1 MSTRDRLRDAYG
13 SVSEATP
20 NVVTS
25 RQLVLGSI
33 ILVVFVLTVVPLVF
47 LLWTSVWSSFP
58 GDVQASLTLENFRV
72 VYLEGFFDVE
82 ELFFNSL
89 TIAIGMTI
97 TGIVFGLT
105 FAWLFVRTN
114 IPMKGSM
121 ELVLLSGQAIPGYI
135 IGIMYIT
142 AYRPDSGL
150 VPVALKETLGFG
162 FVPFDIFS
170 PWGIAFVAGVNVV
183 STAYLL
189 TVPAL
194 QDMDSALEEVS
205 RIHGASIPQTVR
217 SITFPMITPAI
228 LSAVIT
234 TFLYGMG
241 EFAIVS
247 VLGSRQ
253 GFDVYSTVISSAIK
267 NRFPAAYGEAA
278 ALSCS
283 LLLVTAVMVWYYRR
297 VTSRKADYMTLTG
310 KRTRNQTWDL
320 GKWRWPITTV
330 LWVALLV
337 VWVIPIAAMVL
348 TSLTT
353 TWTGTIALE
362 NVTLTHYASAIA
374 DQQLR
379 DAFVNSVIVSVGAAT
394 LGTILVIGLAYYTE
408 RTRSRFRGFVDM
420 LSLTPLAVPGIII
433 GAGLIFA
440 SLWASNVPMVDP
452 YGTLLFIL
460 RTGQLR
466 IVVGQINIYGTL
478 AIIVIGSVIVFLP
491 VSSRIAVGNIVQ
503 IHSELEEA
511 ARVAGASWFQ
521 QIRQIF
527 LPLFRN
533 TTIVIW
539 FFLLVHVFQLL
550 SIAWMTYTTD
560 TVVIPVK
567 LFQLYMYEPALS
579 LVSAISTI
587 FVALTV
593 LLVLGMRLA
602 GITFYEL
609 GQR

>member
-1 MSTRDRLRDAYG
+1 MSTRDRLRAAYSG
-13 SVSEATP
+13 TLERAP
-20 NVVTS
+20 AAVTGQ
-25 RQLVLGSI
+25 RLVLGTV
-33 ILVVFVLTVVPLVF
+33 ILAVAVLTVVPLVF

-58 GDVQASLTLENFRV
+58 GDLQASLTLENFEV

-82 ELFFNSL
+82 ELFLNSL

-97 TGIVFGLT
+97 TGVVFGLT

-114 IPMKGSM
+114 VPMKGSM

-142 AYRPDSGL
+142 AYSPRNGF
-150 VPVALKETLGFG
+150 VPEAFG
-162 FVPFDIFS
+162 FSLLPFDIFS

-205 RIHGASIPQTVR
+205 RIHGANIFQTVR
-217 SITFPMITPAI
+217 SITFPLITPAI

-234 TFLYGMG
+234 SFLYGMG

-253 GFDVYSTVISSAIK
+253 GFDVYSTAISEAIK
-267 NRFPAAYGEAA
+267 TRFPAAYGEAA

-310 KRTRNQTWDL
+310 RRTQNQQWDL
-320 GKWRWPITTV
+320 GTWRWPITTV

-337 VWVIPIAAMVL
+337 VWVVPLGAMVI
-348 TSLTT
+348 TSLHS
-353 TWTGTIALE
+353 TWTGTILLE
-362 NVTLTHYASAIA
+362 QLTLTHYASALA
-374 DQQLR
+374 DEQLR
-379 DAFVNSVIVSVGAAT
+379 RAFRNSVFVSVGAAT
-394 LGTILVIGLAYYTE
+394 LGTLLVVGLAYYTE
-408 RTRSRFRGFVDM
+408 RTRARFRGFVDM

-440 SLWASNVPMVDP
+440 SLWAGKLPMINL
-452 YGTLLFIL
+452 YGTL
-460 RTGQLR
+460 T
-466 IVVGQINIYGTL
+466 
-478 AIIVIGSVIVFLP
+478 IIIIGSVIVFLP

-511 ARVAGASWFQ
+511 ARVSGASWLQ
-521 QIRQIF
+521 QMREIF

-533 TTIVIW
+533 TTVVIW
-539 FFLLVHVFQLL
+539 FFLVVHVFQLL
-550 SIAWMTYTTD
+550 SIAWMTYTAD
-560 TVVIPVK
+560 TIVIPVE

-579 LVSAISTI
+579 FVAAISTI

>member
-1 MSTRDRLRDAYG
+1 MSTRDRLREAY
-13 SVSEATP
+13 T
-20 NVVTS
+20 NVTAVKPS
-25 RQLVLGSI
+25 SLSSQQIVLGTI
-33 ILVVFVLTVVPLVF
+33 ILAVAALTIVPLFF
-47 LLWTSVWSSFP
+47 LLWTSFWSGSP
-58 GDVQASLTLENFRV
+58 GQLDATVTLENFEA
-72 VYLEGFFDVE
+72 VYLEGFFAVE
-82 ELFFNSL
+82 ELFLNSL
-89 TIAIGMTI
+89 TIAIGMTL
-97 TGIVFGLT
+97 TGIVIGLT

-114 IPMKGSM
+114 VPHKGAM
-121 ELVLLSGQAIPGYI
+121 ELVLLSGQAIPGYV

-142 AYRPDSGL
+142 AYSPQRGF
-150 VPVALKETLGFG
+150 VPVALESTLGVG
-162 FVPFDIFS
+162 LGPFDIFS

-205 RIHGASIPQTVR
+205 RIHGANMLHTVR
-217 SITFPMITPAI
+217 SITFPLITPAI

-253 GFDVYSTVISSAIK
+253 GFDVYSTMISEAIK

-310 KRTRNQTWDL
+310 KRSHSQTWDL
-320 GKWRWPITTV
+320 GTWRWPITAS
-330 LWVALLV
+330 LWVLLTAVWLVPIGAL
-337 VWVIPIAAMVL
+337 VI
-348 TSLTT
+348 TSVHS
-353 TWTGTIALE
+353 TWTGAILPNELTLEHYVRAL
-362 NVTLTHYASAIA
+362 SDPKI
-374 DQQLR
+374 R
-379 DAFVNSVIVSVGAAT
+379 DAFVNSVLVSVGAAT
-394 LGTILVIGLAYYTE
+394 LGTVLVVGLAYYTE
-408 RTRSRFRGFVDM
+408 RTKARFRGLVDM

-440 SLWASNVPMVDP
+440 SLWASKLPMISL
-452 YGTLLFIL
+452 YGTL
-460 RTGQLR
+460 T
-466 IVVGQINIYGTL
+466 
-478 AIIVIGSVIVFLP
+478 IIIIGSVIVFLP
-491 VSSRIAVGNIVQ
+491 VSSRMAVGNIVQ

-511 ARVAGASWFQ
+511 ARVAGASWLQ
-521 QIRQIF
+521 QLREIF

-579 LVSAISTI
+579 LVTAISTI

>member
-1 MSTRDRLRDAYG
+1 MSTRDRIRDAY
-13 SVSEATP
+13 SNAAQATP
-20 NVVTS
+20 SPPVS
-25 RQLVLGSI
+25 RQLVLGTI
-33 ILVVFVLTVVPLVF
+33 ILAVVVLTVVPLVF

-58 GDVQASLTLENFRV
+58 GDLGASFTLENFEV

-82 ELFFNSL
+82 KLFLNSL
-89 TIAIGMTI
+89 TIAVGMTI

-114 IPMKGSM
+114 VPMKGSM
-121 ELVLLSGQAIPGYI
+121 ELVLLSGQAIPGYV
-135 IGIMYIT
+135 IGIMYII
-142 AYRPDSGL
+142 AYRPERGL
-150 VPVALKETLGFG
+150 VPATLEETIGVG
-162 FVPFDIFS
+162 FVPIDIFS
-170 PWGIAFVAGVNVV
+170 PWGVAFVAGVNVV

-205 RIHGASIPQTVR
+205 RIHGANILQTVR
-217 SITFPMITPAI
+217 SITFPLITPAI

-253 GFDVYSTVISSAIK
+253 GFDVYSTIISEAIK

-283 LLLVTAVMVWYYRR
+283 LLLVTAIMVWYYRR

-310 KRTRNQTWDL
+310 KRTQNQRWDL
-320 GKWRWPITTV
+320 GKWRWPISGV

-337 VWVIPIAAMVL
+337 VWVIPIAAMVIA
-348 TSLTT
+348 SLTT
-353 TWTGTIALE
+353 TWTGTVVVDE
-362 NVTLTHYASAIA
+362 WTLTHYAAAIA
-374 DQQLR
+374 DQQLW
-379 DAFVNSVIVSVGAAT
+379 DAFANSVFVSVGAAT
-394 LGTILVIGLAYYTE
+394 LGTILVVGLAYYTE
-408 RTRSRFRGFVDM
+408 RTRARFRGFVDM

-440 SLWASNVPMVDP
+440 SLWAGKLPFVNL
-452 YGTLLFIL
+452 YGTL
-460 RTGQLR
+460 T
-466 IVVGQINIYGTL
+466 
-478 AIIVIGSVIVFLP
+478 IIIIGSVIVFLP

-511 ARVAGASWFQ
+511 ARVAGASWLQ

-533 TTIVIW
+533 TAIVIW

-579 LVSAISTI
+579 LVAAISTI
-587 FVALTV
+587 FVVLTV
-593 LLVLGMRLA
+593 LLVLAMRLA
-602 GITFYEL
+602 GITFYDL